1 MILITGAT
9 GQLGSATIGYLLN
22 NGVPAN
28 ELTAL
33 VRDEA
38 KAEDLKSKGV
48 NIKVGNY
55 TDYSSLL
62 AAMEGIDKVLL
73 ISSNDMNDRSG
84 QHKNVVAASKEAGV
98 KHIVYTSFERVNETE
113 TSPIYF
119 IASSHME
126 TEKAIKDSGLNYT
139 ILRNTLYADIIPM
152 FVGDAVKQ
160 QAVALPAGTAKTSFA
175 TRDDMAAA
183 IANILSSEGHEQ
195 KEYSITNTEAYSMQ
209 DVADTIS
216 NITNTPVKYVN
227 LSTEEYM
234 NGAIANGA
242 PKEIAQMVAGF
253 SEAMAQGEFERTSN
267 DLEQLLGRKPT
278 TISEY
283 LTTVY
288 S

>member
-84 QHKNVVAASKEAGV
+84 QHKNVVAAAKEASV

-139 ILRNTLYADIIPM
+139 ILRNTLYAEIIPM

-209 DVADTIS
+209 EIADAIG

-234 NGAIANGA
+234 NGALANGA

>member
-84 QHKNVVAASKEAGV
+84 QHKNVVAAAKEAGV

-175 TRDDMAAA
+175 TRDDMAVA

-209 DVADTIS
+209 DVADAIG

-267 DLEQLLGRKPT
+267 DLEQLLGSKPT